1 MNSLIEV
8 TQTVLFTPARLL
20 GQVEYSYSAS
30 SQGKAPGPL
39 FWIFYLAF
47 TILMLAAW
55 WKIFTKAGQ
64 PGWACI
70 IPIYNLYVWCKIVGR
85 PWWWILL
92 MLIPFVNLI
101 IAIILLI
108 DLAKSFGK
116 GVGFG
121 IGLLLLPVIFFPIL
135 GFGSA
140 QYQGPT
146 AGSPETTVSRPP
158 QPA

>member
-1 MNSLIEV
+1 MDSLIEV
-8 TQTVLFTPARLL
+8 TQTVLLVPARLL
-20 GQVEYSYSAS
+20 AQVEYSYSAS
-30 SQGKAPGPL
+30 GQGQAPGPL

-47 TILMLAAW
+47 TILMFAAW

-70 IPIYNLYVWCKIVGR
+70 IPIYNLYIWCKIVGR

-101 IAIILLI
+101 IAIILII

-121 IGLLLLPVIFFPIL
+121 IGLLLLGVIFFPIL

-140 QYQGPT
+140 QYQGPS
-146 AGSPETTVSRPP
+146 AGSLAPAP
-158 QPA
+158 QAA

>member
-8 TQTVLFTPARLL
+8 TQTVLFTPVRLL

-39 FWIFYLAF
+39 FYLAF

-70 IPIYNLYVWCKIVGR
+70 IPNLQSLRLVQDRRAAV
-85 PWWWILL
+85 
-92 MLIPFVNLI
+92 VV
-101 IAIILLI
+101 
-108 DLAKSFGK
+108 DSFDANS
-116 GVGFG
+116 F
-121 IGLLLLPVIFFPIL
+121 
-135 GFGSA
+135 
-140 QYQGPT
+140 
-146 AGSPETTVSRPP
+146 R
-158 QPA
+158 

>member
-8 TQTVLFTPARLL
+8 TQTVLFMPARLL
-20 GQVEYSYSAS
+20 GQVEYSAS
-30 SQGKAPGPL
+30 SQGQAPGPL

-47 TILMLAAW
+47 TILILAAW

-92 MLIPFVNLI
+92 MLIPFVNFI

-121 IGLLLLPVIFFPIL
+121 IGLLLLPFIFFPIL

-146 AGSPETTVSRPP
+146 AGGLAPAP
-158 QPA
+158 QVA

>member
-20 GQVEYSYSAS
+20 AQVEYST
-30 SQGKAPGPL
+30 QGEPPSPVSV
-39 FWIFYLAF
+39 IFGLLIALLL
-47 TILMLAAW
+47 IVAM
-55 WKIFTKAGQ
+55 WKVFTKAGQ
-64 PGWACI
+64 PGWASI
-70 IPIYNLYVWCKIVGR
+70 IPIYNIYIWCKIVGR

-92 MLIPFVNLI
+92 MLIPFVNFI
-101 IAIILLI
+101 ICIILCI

-121 IGLLLLPVIFFPIL
+121 IGLALLGIIFFPIL

-140 QYQGPT
+140 QYQGPS
-146 AGSPETTVSRPP
+146 AGGSAPRTVP
-158 QPA
+158 QAV

>member
-20 GQVEYSYSAS
+20 GQVDYSYT
-30 SQGKAPGPL
+30 SQGKSPGPI
-39 FWIFYLAF
+39 FWICYLAF
-47 TILMLAAW
+47 TILILAAW

-70 IPIYNLYVWCKIVGR
+70 IPIYNLYIWCKIVGR

-92 MLIPFVNLI
+92 MLIPLVNFI

-121 IGLLLLPVIFFPIL
+121 IGLLLLGIIFFPIL

-140 QYQGPT
+140 QYQGPA
-146 AGSPETTVSRPP
+146 AGGLAPAP
-158 QPA
+158 QVA